1 MDNDLYHGRGMLA
14 RILQAIGNT
23 DSLVWINLVPEL
35 MPPSWRS
42 GGLCSPGRLK
52 QMAPVMDTVYSK
64 CLSFAC
70 SLPRLQRHIERH
82 AARLKSNRRR
92 SM

>member
-1 MDNDLYHGRGMLA
+1 MFEGVLLICTFCPIVVCTRLQMDNDLYHGRGMLA

-42 GGLCSPGRLK
+42 GG
-52 QMAPVMDTVYSK
+52 
-64 CLSFAC
+64 
-70 SLPRLQRHIERH
+70 
-82 AARLKSNRRR
+82 
-92 SM
+92 